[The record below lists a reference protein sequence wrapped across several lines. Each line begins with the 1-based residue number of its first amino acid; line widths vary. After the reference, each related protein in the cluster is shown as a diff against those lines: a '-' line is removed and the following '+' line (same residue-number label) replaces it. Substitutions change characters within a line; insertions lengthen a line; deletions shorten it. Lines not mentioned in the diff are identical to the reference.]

1 MKLLGYSDEDAIFP
15 TEGEMI
21 TTLNSNE
28 LQESSET
35 ANNNGSMEDHY
46 NPDLKFQEPY
56 EIVWYVGQDRQRFV
70 GITCFNH
77 SKLRCQYPRLG

>member
-1 MKLLGYSDEDAIFP
+1 MKLLGYSGEDAIFP
-15 TEGEMI
+15 TEDEMI
-21 TTLNSNE
+21 TTLNSIE

-35 ANNNGSMEDHY
+35 ANNNGSNVDNY

-70 GITCFNH
+70 GIT
-77 SKLRCQYPRLG
+77 